1 MYSFEGYTGPGGGGT
16 PHMKG
21 VEMLVV
27 SLSGVNFRFSSQ
39 LGCSGQNAIIF
50 SREGLVWGCTR
61 KNIKIY
67 NCLCFNMVSFGG
79 QKKLGPRPDRS
90 PLGV

>member
-1 MYSFEGYTGPGGGGT
+1 MIKCQFFLVVNDSTFVYTGYEFYPLYGSLLTLKGDKDSKYTFDTRGWT

-27 SLSGVNFRFSSQ
+27 PLRGVYFRFWSH

-50 SREGLVWGCTR
+50 SREGLV
-61 KNIKIY
+61 
-67 NCLCFNMVSFGG
+67 
-79 QKKLGPRPDRS
+79 
-90 PLGV
+90 